1 MELLEIKELRSS
13 MCVFRNHKGLEVEY
27 HGKLYIEAST
37 DKRQKQFF
45 ITFRNFKEAHK
56 VRTPTV
62 KEVCSG
68 IVDGKQVIDERKST
82 SGVYSA
88 IKHLVAKGYLE
99 EHLYRSVPYWIV
111 AND

>member
-1 MELLEIKELRSS
+1 MGGFTLRPP
-13 MCVFRNHKGLEVEY
+13 L
-27 HGKLYIEAST
+27 T
-37 DKRQKQFF
+37 KRQEQFF
-45 ITFRNFKEAHK
+45 ITFRNFKKLKGTHLTK
-56 VRTPTV
+56 